1 MNKPLVNFYARRII
15 KGYINIEDV
24 PEENRE
30 DVLTQLKIMKSEL
43 DKANETSTETSS
55 TNTDTE

>member
-30 DVLTQLKIMKSEL
+30 DVLTQLKTIKSEL
-43 DKANETSTETSS
+43 DEANETPTETSS
-55 TNTDTE
+55 TNSDTE

>member
-15 KGYINIEDV
+15 KGYINIENV

-30 DVLTQLKIMKSEL
+30 DVLTQLENIKNEL
-43 DKANETSTETSS
+43 DEANETTSETSN
-55 TNTDTE
+55 NTDNN